1 MNKSTLPLAIV
12 TAAFCI
18 LTNSANAEG
27 LPDPGV
33 KLMKGHTAIVI
44 TDPQIDFL
52 SPEGVAWDLVGKN
65 VTENNTVENID
76 RLMKIAGEMD
86 IPLFISPHYYF
97 PTDLDWNH
105 GGALEAAMH
114 HLHMFE
120 RVGQLDLTDF
130 DGSGS
135 DWLPQYKKYIENGK
149 TYVSSPHKLY
159 GPDSNDTVLQLRKR
173 GIDQIILA
181 GMSANL
187 CTESHMREFMEQGF
201 EVLVVTDAVAAAQLP
216 GLDGYAAAMTNVRMI
231 ANSVKTTDETIE
243 QIKGELTKSANM
255 MDDMKSD
262 KNMDVMKSDKKMDS
276 MKSDKKMSG
285 DGTESAASEDE

>member
-1 MNKSTLPLAIV
+1 MNKSTLLLATV

-33 KLMKGHTAIVI
+33 KFMKGHTAIVI

-52 SPEGVAWDLVGKN
+52 SPEGVAWPLVGKN

-120 RVGQLDLTDF
+120 RAGQLDLTDF

-149 TYVSSPHKLY
+149 TYISSPHKLY

-201 EVLVVTDAVAAAQLP
+201 EVLVVSDAVAAAQLP

-243 QIKGELTKSANM
+243 QIKGELTKSATM

-262 KNMDVMKSDKKMDS
+262 KNMDMQGGQ
-276 MKSDKKMSG
+276 KMSG
-285 DGTESAASEDE
+285 DGTE

>member
-1 MNKSTLPLAIV
+1 MCKLPETLTTIAVAICLLNV
-12 TAAFCI
+12 
-18 LTNSANAEG
+18 SAYADG

-33 KLMKGHTAIVI
+33 TFEKGHVAIVI

-52 SPEGVAWDLVGKN
+52 SPDGVTWGLVGKN

-76 RLMKIAGEMD
+76 RLMAIAGKMN

-97 PTDLDWNH
+97 PTDLDWQH
-105 GGALEAAMH
+105 GGSLEAAMH
-114 HLHMFE
+114 SMHMFE
-120 RVGQLDLTDF
+120 RAGQLDLTGF

-135 DWLPQYKKYIENGK
+135 DWMPQYKKYINNGK

-201 EVLVVTDAVAAAQLP
+201 EVLVVTDATAAAQVP
-216 GLDGYAAAMTNVRMI
+216 GYDGYAAAMTNVRMI
-231 ANSVKTTDETIE
+231 ANTVMTTDETIAK
-243 QIKGELTKSANM
+243 IKKEL
-255 MDDMKSD
+255 
-262 KNMDVMKSDKKMDS
+262 
-276 MKSDKKMSG
+276 
-285 DGTESAASEDE
+285 

>member
-1 MNKSTLPLAIV
+1 MEKI
-12 TAAFCI
+12 FQI
-18 LTNSANAEG
+18 LTIITVSFFFLSISAYAEG

-33 KLMKGHTAIVI
+33 KFLKGHTAIVI

-52 SPEGVAWDLVGKN
+52 SPKGVAWHLVGKN

-97 PTDLDWNH
+97 PTDLDWHH

-120 RVGQLDLTDF
+120 RAGQLDLKGF

-135 DWLPQYKKYIENGK
+135 DWMPQYKKYINNGK

-173 GIDQIILA
+173 GIDKIILA

-187 CTESHMREFMEQGF
+187 CTESHLREFMEQGF

-231 ANSVKTTDETIE
+231 ANSVKTTDETIKK
-243 QIKGELTKSANM
+243 IKDEL
-255 MDDMKSD
+255 
-262 KNMDVMKSDKKMDS
+262 
-276 MKSDKKMSG
+276 
-285 DGTESAASEDE
+285 

>member
-1 MNKSTLPLAIV
+1 MNKSTLLLATV

-52 SPEGVAWDLVGKN
+52 SPEGVTWHLVGKN

-120 RVGQLDLTDF
+120 RAGQLDLTDF

-243 QIKGELTKSANM
+243 QIKGELTKSATM
-255 MDDMKSD
+255 MGDMKSD
-262 KNMDVMKSDKKMDS
+262 KNMDG

>member
-1 MNKSTLPLAIV
+1 MKKLTQILAVITV
-12 TAAFCI
+12 ASCA
-18 LTNSANAEG
+18 LTSSANADG

-33 KLMKGHTAIVI
+33 KFVKGHTAIVI
-44 TDPQIDFL
+44 TDPQVDFL
-52 SPEGVAWDLVGKN
+52 SPKGVAWHLVGKN

-97 PTDLDWNH
+97 PTDLDWKH

-114 HLHMFE
+114 NLHMFE
-120 RVGQLDLTDF
+120 RSGQLDLTDF

-135 DWLPQYKKYIENGK
+135 DWMPQYKKYINNGK

-201 EVLVVTDAVAAAQLP
+201 EVLVVTDAVAAAQVP
-216 GLDGYAAAMTNVRMI
+216 GLDGYAAAKVNFRMI
-231 ANSVKTTDETIE
+231 ANSVKTTDETIK
-243 QIKGELTKSANM
+243 QIKEELSKKEM
-255 MDDMKSD
+255 MKMEKMEMEKMK
-262 KNMDVMKSDKKMDS
+262 
-276 MKSDKKMSG
+276 
-285 DGTESAASEDE
+285 

>member
-1 MNKSTLPLAIV
+1 MKKSTQISTV
-12 TAAFCI
+12 ITVAFFI
-18 LTNSANAEG
+18 LTSSANAEG

-33 KLMKGHTAIVI
+33 KFVKGHTAIVI

-52 SPEGVAWDLVGKN
+52 SPKGVTWHLVGKN

-97 PTDLDWNH
+97 PTDLDWQH

-120 RVGQLDLTDF
+120 RAGQLDLTGF

-135 DWLPQYKKYIENGK
+135 DWMPQYKKYINNGK

-201 EVLVVTDAVAAAQLP
+201 EVLVVSDAVAAAQLP
-216 GLDGYAAAMTNVRMI
+216 GLDGYASAMVNVRMI
-231 ANSVKTTDETIE
+231 ANSVKTTDQTIE
-243 QIKGELTKSANM
+243 QIKKEL
-255 MDDMKSD
+255 
-262 KNMDVMKSDKKMDS
+262 
-276 MKSDKKMSG
+276 
-285 DGTESAASEDE
+285 

>member
-1 MNKSTLPLAIV
+1 MKKLTRLLTVI
-12 TAAFCI
+12 TAAFCV
-18 LTNSANAEG
+18 LTSSANADG

-33 KLMKGHTAIVI
+33 KFIKGHTAIVI
-44 TDPQIDFL
+44 TDPQVDFL
-52 SPEGVAWDLVGKN
+52 SPKGVAWHLVGKN

-97 PTDLDWNH
+97 PTDLDWKH

-114 HLHMFE
+114 NLHMFE
-120 RVGQLDLTDF
+120 RAGQLDLEGF

-135 DWLPQYKKYIENGK
+135 DWMPQYKKYINNGK

-216 GLDGYAAAMTNVRMI
+216 GLDGYAAAKVNFRMI
-231 ANSVKTTDETIE
+231 ANSVKTTDETIK
-243 QIKGELTKSANM
+243 QIKEELSKKEM
-255 MDDMKSD
+255 MKMEKMEMEKMK
-262 KNMDVMKSDKKMDS
+262 
-276 MKSDKKMSG
+276 
-285 DGTESAASEDE
+285 

>member
-1 MNKSTLPLAIV
+1 MTKSTLLPAAV
-12 TAAFCI
+12 TAAFCAMI
-18 LTNSANAEG
+18 GSANAQG
-27 LPDPGV
+27 LPDPGIEF
-33 KLMKGHTAIVI
+33 MKGHVAIVI
-44 TDPQIDFL
+44 TDPQVDFL
-52 SPEGVAWDLVGKN
+52 SPEGVAWPLVGKN

-97 PTDLDWNH
+97 PTDLDWKH

-114 HLHMFE
+114 NLHMFE
-120 RVGQLDLTDF
+120 RQGQLDLTGF
-130 DGSGS
+130 DDSGS
-135 DWLPQYKKYIENGK
+135 DWLPQYKKYINNGR

-216 GLDGYAAAMTNVRMI
+216 GLDGYAAAMVNVRMI
-231 ANSVKTTDETIE
+231 ANSVKTTDETIM
-243 QIKGELTKSANM
+243 QIKEEL
-255 MDDMKSD
+255 
-262 KNMDVMKSDKKMDS
+262 
-276 MKSDKKMSG
+276 
-285 DGTESAASEDE
+285 

>member
-1 MNKSTLPLAIV
+1 MKTLTRSLTVI
-12 TAAFCI
+12 TAAYF
-18 LTNSANAEG
+18 LLANFANAEG

-33 KLMKGHTAIVI
+33 KFMKGHTAIVI

-52 SPEGVAWDLVGKN
+52 SPEGVAWHLVGKN

-76 RLMKIAGEMD
+76 RLMKIAGEMG

-97 PTDLDWNH
+97 PTDLDWQH

-120 RVGQLDLTDF
+120 RMGQLDLTNF

-135 DWLPQYKKYIENGK
+135 DWMPQYKKYINNGK

-159 GPDSNDTVLQLRKR
+159 GPDSNDMVLQLRKR

-216 GLDGYAAAMTNVRMI
+216 GLDGYASAMTNVRMI
-231 ANSVKTTDETIE
+231 ANSVKTTDETIK
-243 QIKGELTKSANM
+243 QIKEELMKSAAM
-255 MDDMKSD
+255 VDDMKTKTD
-262 KNMDVMKSDKKMDS
+262 KMKDEMKSTT
-276 MKSDKKMSG
+276 MKG
-285 DGTESAASEDE
+285 G

>member
-1 MNKSTLPLAIV
+1 MNKLTQILKVIPV
-12 TAAFCI
+12 AFFV
-18 LTNSANAEG
+18 LTSSANAQ

-33 KLMKGHTAIVI
+33 KFVKGHTAIVI
-44 TDPQIDFL
+44 TDPQVDFL
-52 SPEGVAWDLVGKN
+52 SPKGVAWHLVGKS
-65 VTENNTVENID
+65 VTANKTVENID

-97 PTDLDWNH
+97 PTDLDWHH

-114 HLHMFE
+114 NLHMFE
-120 RVGQLDLTDF
+120 RAGQLDLTGF

-135 DWLPQYKKYIENGK
+135 DWMPQYKKYIDNGK

-187 CTESHMREFMEQGF
+187 CTESHLREFMEQGF

-216 GLDGYAAAMTNVRMI
+216 GLDGYASAMVNVRMI
-231 ANSVKTTDETIE
+231 ANSVKTTDQTIK
-243 QIKGELTKSANM
+243 QIKKELK
-255 MDDMKSD
+255 
-262 KNMDVMKSDKKMDS
+262 
-276 MKSDKKMSG
+276 
-285 DGTESAASEDE
+285 

>member
-1 MNKSTLPLAIV
+1 MKKLTRLLTAI
-12 TAAFCI
+12 TAAFYV
-18 LTNSANAEG
+18 LASSANAEG

-33 KLMKGHTAIVI
+33 KFVKGHTAIVI
-44 TDPQIDFL
+44 TDPQVDFL
-52 SPEGVAWDLVGKN
+52 SPKGVTWHLVGKN
-65 VTENNTVENID
+65 VTENNTVENIE

-114 HLHMFE
+114 NLHMFE
-120 RVGQLDLTDF
+120 REGQLSLEGF

-135 DWLPQYKKYIENGK
+135 DWMPQYKKYINNGK

-201 EVLVVTDAVAAAQLP
+201 EVLVVTDAVAAAQVP
-216 GLDGYAAAMTNVRMI
+216 GYDGYAAAMTNVRMI
-231 ANSVKTTDETIE
+231 ANSVKTTDETIK
-243 QIKGELTKSANM
+243 QIKEELVKSAAM
-255 MDDMKSD
+255 KDGMKTDKKKDGMKTDKKKDGMKSTT
-262 KNMDVMKSDKKMDS
+262 MK
-276 MKSDKKMSG
+276 G
-285 DGTESAASEDE
+285 G

>member
-1 MNKSTLPLAIV
+1 MNK
-12 TAAFCI
+12 
-18 LTNSANAEG
+18 LTQVLTVITVASSVLSATVNVVADG
-27 LPDPGV
+27 LPDPGMEM
-33 KLMKGHTAIVI
+33 LKGHTAIVI

-52 SPEGVAWDLVGKN
+52 SPKGVTWHLVGKN

-76 RLMKIAGEMD
+76 RLMKIAGERN

-97 PTDLDWNH
+97 PTDLDWDH

-114 HLHMFE
+114 NLHMFE
-120 RVGQLDLTDF
+120 RAGQLDLKEF

-135 DWLPQYKKYIENGK
+135 DWMPQYKKYINNGK

-173 GIDQIILA
+173 GIDKIILA

-201 EVLVVTDAVAAAQLP
+201 EVLVVTDAVAAAQVP
-216 GLDGYAAAMTNVRMI
+216 GYDGYAAAMTNVRMI
-231 ANSVKTTDETIE
+231 ANSVKSTDETIK
-243 QIKGELTKSANM
+243 QIKKEL
-255 MDDMKSD
+255 
-262 KNMDVMKSDKKMDS
+262 
-276 MKSDKKMSG
+276 
-285 DGTESAASEDE
+285 